1 MAAAWDST
9 SLPLKK
15 GRRTCPA
22 FSSVLIAA
30 TAAAATSW
38 SRCSGPQPSGRVPG
52 SGDGEGVAD
61 AVVVR
66 GVGVAKGADGADD
79 DGAGPGAAVQDARA
93 TAAEAAAMKG
103 RDV

>member
-1 MAAAWDST
+1 
-9 SLPLKK
+9 
-15 GRRTCPA
+15 
-22 FSSVLIAA
+22 
-30 TAAAATSW
+30 
-38 SRCSGPQPSGRVPG
+38 
-52 SGDGEGVAD
+52 VAD